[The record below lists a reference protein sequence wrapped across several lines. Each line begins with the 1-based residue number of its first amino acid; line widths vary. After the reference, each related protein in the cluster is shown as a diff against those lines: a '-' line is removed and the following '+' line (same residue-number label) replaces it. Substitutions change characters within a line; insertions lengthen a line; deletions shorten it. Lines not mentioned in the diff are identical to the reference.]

1 MFARD
6 ELPESD
12 RDGACRVLVVKC
24 AATTCMFAHAA
35 PHKGVDPDG
44 SIIDRLKEV
53 SVMFG
58 VAQVEAG
65 ADALTFPDHA
75 TGDLVSGEYYE
86 RYLKDIHTEMVERIP
101 CPLILHICGRTVD
114 RMPFIAETGMAS
126 FHFDSKNTPEESMDT
141 VERRI
146 SMVGNINN
154 PETLYARTTDE
165 VRNEVTRNLDACVQM
180 VGPECAIPLQTP
192 LDNLLEIPR
201 AVREWHDDRNS
212 AS

>member
-1 MFARD
+1 MCIRD
-6 ELPESD
+6 S
-12 RDGACRVLVVKC
+12 
-24 AATTCMFAHAA
+24 
-35 PHKGVDPDG
+35 
-44 SIIDRLKEV
+44 
-53 SVMFG
+53 
-58 VAQVEAG
+58 
-65 ADALTFPDHA
+65 
-75 TGDLVSGEYYE
+75 YE

-154 PETLYARTTDE
+154 PETLYARTPDE
-165 VRNEVTRNLDACVQM
+165 VRKEVIRNLDAGVQM

-201 AVREWHDDRNS
+201 AVREWHDARNR